1 MIFAVTSV
9 IVTVVLGAGLFFWFS
24 HIGVDGVLG
33 LAIATSV
40 SAWIN
45 VALLLGTLIREK
57 SWTPSASFISR
68 ISRVLAASGVMAA
81 LLLAAGIFYP
91 ELSKLF
97 LAKEIA
103 VLIVCGAGAAA
114 YAASLFLFRA
124 VTPAEL
130 KAVLRREPGAAST
143 GRALD

>member
-1 MIFAVTSV
+1 
-9 IVTVVLGAGLFFWFS
+9 
-24 HIGVDGVLG
+24 VDGVLG
-33 LAIATSV
+33 LAIATST

-45 VALLLGTLIREK
+45 VALLLGTLIRENA
-57 SWTPSASFISR
+57 WRPSANFVSR

-103 VLIVCGAGAAA
+103 ILVACGVGAVVYGAC
-114 YAASLFLFRA
+114 LFLFGA

-130 KAVLRREPGAAST
+130 KAVLRREPGAATS
-143 GRALD
+143 GGGLE